1 MNNFTL
7 PHQTITFMPLGKE
20 KEHSASLE
28 LSKVLQLSKVQI
40 FSPNYQQKKI
50 KIVLLVFH

>member
-20 KEHSASLE
+20 KEHSASLNG
-28 LSKVLQLSKVQI
+28 SI
-40 FSPNYQQKKI
+40 TT
-50 KIVLLVFH
+50 

>member
-20 KEHSASLE
+20 KEHSASSMAQSQLE
-28 LSKVLQLSKVQI
+28 LQNNDTSYPAIKS
-40 FSPNYQQKKI
+40 SPKK
-50 KIVLLVFH
+50 